1 MEKPEVINGNE
12 AGKTALQRFAAK
24 LRELR
29 KRAGLTQQEF
39 AEAAFCSPDHITKME
54 RGVRLPSS
62 HMLRLM
68 LQTFK
73 EHGIDQGSLDT
84 LEQLLLACK
93 LAEPA
98 PVAVSNGKNPEQ
110 AVAAPSRPSNETA
123 PPVLPVTAEEED
135 EWDITI
141 QTHIMPLRA
150 AQLDVKNNPE
160 MGRFSQSPVAQ
171 AVFGRQKEL
180 DDLLRALQGHESY
193 KAPLAVITGIGG
205 IGKSTLAY
213 EAAAQAVQRGYYDA
227 FIWESAKTRQFNHG
241 EIEAIEFPSPWSHFS
256 PTLTFE
262 GLLDSLIFDLGR
274 DDLLENA
281 ASLETKIGTIIQ
293 ELPKKRY
300 LLVLDNLESAHNPRL
315 VLVYLTQMMQQTNT
329 ALLITSRE
337 VPSYFDG
344 FNLNLRG
351 LDPASSVNFLQYEG
365 RVRNIPPLR
374 DNLKD
379 PEVAQA
385 VGQII
390 TETGGH
396 PLALGLITRQL
407 TTFSLDRVLED
418 LRTGYNEIASLRH
431 RPAGGLYSYLF
442 RNIWENLTRPAQR
455 LLMRLVPAQ
464 GKYLTET
471 EITTLAG
478 IAPEE
483 RVRYD
488 LALAELVKFSML
500 EVTGEFQKRYR
511 LHPLTIN
518 FLKTGLIEQ
527 WQKAQK
533 S

>member
-54 RGVRLPSS
+54 RGIRLPSS

-93 LAEPA
+93 LPEPA
-98 PVAVSNGKNPEQ
+98 PVAVSSGKPLPV
-110 AVAAPSRPSNETA
+110 ATAPARDTAAPA
-123 PPVLPVTAEEED
+123 ALPGASEEED

-160 MGRFSQSPVAQ
+160 MGRFSRGPVSQ

-193 KAPLAVITGIGG
+193 MAPLAVITGIGG

-262 GLLDSLIFDLGR
+262 GLLDSLIFDLGQ

-281 ASLETKIGTIIQ
+281 ASLETKISTIIQ

-300 LLVLDNLESAHNPRL
+300 LLVLDNLEGAHNPRL

-344 FNLNLRG
+344 FNLSLRG
-351 LDPASSVNFLQYEG
+351 LDPASSVNFLQHEG
-365 RVRNIPPLR
+365 RVRNIPPFR

-379 PEVAQA
+379 QEVAQA

-396 PLALGLITRQL
+396 PLALGLVTRQL

-455 LLMRLVPAQ
+455 LLMRLAPAQ
-464 GKYLTET
+464 GKYLTEG

-488 LALAELVKFSML
+488 LALAELVKYSML

>member
-1 MEKPEVINGNE
+1 LEKPEVITGNE
-12 AGKTALQRFAAK
+12 AGKTALQSFANK

-73 EHGIDQGSLDT
+73 EHGIEQGSLAT

-93 LAEPA
+93 LPE
-98 PVAVSNGKNPEQ
+98 PVAVGHGYGK
-110 AVAAPSRPSNETA
+110 AVATPTPAAAGAAGQPGGQPAGSDD
-123 PPVLPVTAEEED
+123 ED

-150 AQLDVKNNPE
+150 AQLDVKNNPD
-160 MGRFSQSPVAQ
+160 MGRFSRGPVSQ
-171 AVFGRQKEL
+171 AMFGRQKEL
-180 DDLLRALQGHESY
+180 DDLVRALQGHESY

-213 EAAAQAVQRGYYDA
+213 EAASQAVKRGYYEA

-256 PTLTFE
+256 STLTFE

-274 DDLLENA
+274 DDLLENS

-315 VLVYLTQMMQQTNT
+315 VMVYLTQMMQQTNT

-344 FNLNLRG
+344 YNITLRG
-351 LDPASSVNFLQYEG
+351 LDPGSSVNFLQHEG
-365 RVRNIPPLR
+365 QVRNIPPLR

-379 PEVAQA
+379 PEVAEA

-390 TETGGH
+390 SETGGH
-396 PLALGLITRQL
+396 PLALGLVTRQL

-442 RNIWENLTRPAQR
+442 RTTWENLTRPAQR
-455 LLMRLVPAQ
+455 LLLRLVPAQ
-464 GKYLTET
+464 GKYLTEA
-471 EITTLAG
+471 EITAQAG

-488 LALAELVKFSML
+488 LALAELVKYSML

-511 LHPLTIN
+511 LHPLTLN
-518 FLKTGLIEQ
+518 FLKTGLIEH

-533 S
+533 